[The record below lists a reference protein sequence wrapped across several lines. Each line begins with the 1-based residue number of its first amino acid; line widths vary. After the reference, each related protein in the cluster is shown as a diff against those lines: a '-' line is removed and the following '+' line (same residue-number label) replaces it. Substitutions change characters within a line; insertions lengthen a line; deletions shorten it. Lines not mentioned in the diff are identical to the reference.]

1 MVQKRRKNDK
11 TSVGFV
17 IGMVLPF
24 LIFMMIY
31 LLRDPDVPVFHY
43 LSGLWQFNILLK
55 IMSLC
60 VLPNLLIFI
69 LYIRR
74 KMDFAARGVLAATI
88 VYALVVLI
96 SKIV

>member
-1 MVQKRRKNDK
+1 MTGKRRKNDK
-11 TSVGFV
+11 VSVGFV
-17 IGMVLPF
+17 TGLLLPF
-24 LIFMMIY
+24 LIFVMIY
-31 LLRDPDVPVFHY
+31 LVRDPEVPVFQY
-43 LSGLWQFNILLK
+43 FSGLWQFHLLLK

-88 VYALVVLI
+88 IYALVVLI